1 MPEPKTG
8 EHIRRS
14 PGGGQLPFRGSTRN
28 ASPART
34 TENYQ
39 NDDSKRA
46 DLSDVLD
53 DSNVHQRAVDEY
65 FAASHL
71 TVLAQRPV
79 TGPSSVFSKGTEE
92 KVDPYGFLRSNR

>member
-1 MPEPKTG
+1 M
-8 EHIRRS
+8 
-14 PGGGQLPFRGSTRN
+14 
-28 ASPART
+28 
-34 TENYQ
+34 ENYQ
-39 NDDSKRA
+39 NDDSKRV

-53 DSNVHQRAVDEY
+53 DSNVHQRVVDEY

-92 KVDPYGFLRSNR
+92 KVDSYGFLRRNQ